1 MAKEFD
7 EIMQDMKAW
16 QEEKEGRA
24 VICFAGDEEAGGYH
38 LAVGKGGNIVAAMG
52 LSLLEST
59 DTKGMVEAALAAVE
73 LYPNIKD
80 VFKKQE

>member
-16 QEEKEGRA
+16 QEEKAGRA
-24 VICFAGDEEAGGYH
+24 VICFAVDKEVGGYH
-38 LAVGKGGNIVAAMG
+38 IAVGKGGNIIAAMA
-52 LSLLEST
+52 LALLESA
-59 DTKGMVEAALAAVE
+59 DTKVMLETALEAVE

-80 VFKKQE
+80 VFNKKE

>member
-16 QEEKEGRA
+16 QEEKKGRA
-24 VICFAGDEEAGGYH
+24 VICFAVDEEVGGYH
-38 LAVGKGGNIVAAMG
+38 IAVGKGGNIIAAMA
-52 LSLLEST
+52 LALLERT
-59 DTKGMVEAALAAVE
+59 DTKGMVETALEAVE

-80 VFKKQE
+80 VFEKQE

>member
-24 VICFAGDEEAGGYH
+24 VICFAVSEEVGGYH
-38 LAVGKGGNIVAAMG
+38 LAVGKGGHIVAAMG

-59 DTKGMVEAALAAVE
+59 DTKGMVETALEAVE